1 MKIQLIKQ
9 LAENLEG
16 DERYT
21 TGCCCCCCCC
31 NCYYRTAAQRPG
43 WAHRAPTIS
52 TTARHVPFRPRD
64 APHPRRAPDARG
76 RCVRESQPLTARR
89 QRARAGYAG
98 PHAPPTAGMAGGAA
112 PSRGGGGQRLHLVRE
127 KEAAQRRRG
136 SRACTRQAAPWGP
149 NPQPGERVVPHTLQ
163 QAPPLRRHLGGT
175 PAGEPA
181 SQQSR
186 REGRLER
193 PEGGT
198 LTAPPHGQSGMGAV
212 RCLPLFLS
220 WEEKRE
226 GLLPYVIASRQFY
239 LRIFSRMLFRWG
251 S

>member
-98 PHAPPTAGMAGGAA
+98 PHAPPTAGMEGGAA
-112 PSRGGGGQRLHLVRE
+112 PSRGGGEGSGYTSSG
-127 KEAAQRRRG
+127 RRRLPSG
-136 SRACTRQAAPWGP
+136 GEGAAPAPDRPPPGVPTPSPESGSFLTLCSRLLLCAAILEGPPRVSPPPSRA
-149 NPQPGERVVPHTLQ
+149 GEK
-163 QAPPLRRHLGGT
+163 GG
-175 PAGEPA
+175 
-181 SQQSR
+181 
-186 REGRLER
+186 
-193 PEGGT
+193 
-198 LTAPPHGQSGMGAV
+198 
-212 RCLPLFLS
+212 
-220 WEEKRE
+220 
-226 GLLPYVIASRQFY
+226 
-239 LRIFSRMLFRWG
+239 
-251 S
+251 

>member
-21 TGCCCCCCCC
+21 TGCCCCCC

-98 PHAPPTAGMAGGAA
+98 PHAPPTAGMEGGAA
-112 PSRGGGGQRLHLVRE
+112 PSRGGGRAAATPRQGEGGCPAAEREPRLHPTGRPLGSQPPARRAGRSSHS
-127 KEAAQRRRG
+127 AAG
-136 SRACTRQAAPWGP
+136 SSS
-149 NPQPGERVVPHTLQ
+149 
-163 QAPPLRRHLGGT
+163 APP
-175 PAGEPA
+175 
-181 SQQSR
+181 
-186 REGRLER
+186 
-193 PEGGT
+193 
-198 LTAPPHGQSGMGAV
+198 
-212 RCLPLFLS
+212 S
-220 WEEKRE
+220 WRDPR
-226 GLLPYVIASRQFY
+226 G
-239 LRIFSRMLFRWG
+239 
-251 S
+251 